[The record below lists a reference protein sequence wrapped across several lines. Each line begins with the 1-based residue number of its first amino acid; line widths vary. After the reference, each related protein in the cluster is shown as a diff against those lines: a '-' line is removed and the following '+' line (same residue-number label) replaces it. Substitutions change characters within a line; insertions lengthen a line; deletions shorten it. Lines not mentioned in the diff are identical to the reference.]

1 MALRV
6 LQIQPFRGIYL
17 TYQFLSTV
25 FIRIPLWIL
34 LAFPKS
40 WRPRATW
47 SISKTVKLKLTRYL
61 NALSK
66 TAGPLF
72 GTPPNHL
79 AITPGVNVNGV
90 WIPPIPELIK
100 DELAIWANVA
110 QVTSIRIPGYWL
122 HKEGSSITVAAPL
135 MPGEKVV
142 YALHGG
148 GYAALSAHPT
158 DPTSN
163 IARGLINHVGC
174 VHRVFSTEYRLS
186 SSLKSKEPNPF
197 PAALI
202 DALAGYVYL
211 VKTVGLDPSDIIVE
225 GDSAGGNLALA
236 LTRYLVEHPDSGLP
250 PPPGALILLSIWAD
264 LGPQALNPNS
274 SWMNHAK
281 SDYIGL
287 VDVEGY
293 YRAIRTFVGPHG
305 LGAAETN
312 PMISPASLNP
322 AMKIHFKGFPR
333 TFIAAGGAEVF
344 YDMLCV
350 LKDKMVADLGEG
362 DGVRPGDGKVR
373 FYVAADAPHD
383 WVALMYEPERTETLE
398 AIATWVDAS

>member
-1 MALRV
+1 MAL

-17 TYQFLSTV
+17 TYHFFSTV

-34 LAFPKS
+34 LAIPKS

-47 SISKTVKLKLTRYL
+47 SISR
-61 NALSK
+61 
-66 TAGPLF
+66 AGPLF

-100 DELAIWANVA
+100 NELAIWANVA
-110 QVTSIRIPGYWL
+110 QVASIRIPGYWL

-148 GYAALSAHPT
+148 GYVRLSAHPT

-250 PPPGALILLSIWAD
+250 PPPGALILLSAWAD

-312 PMISPASLNP
+312 PIISPASLNP

-333 TFIAAGGAEVF
+333 TFIAAGGAEIRW
-344 YDMLCV
+344 LQI
-350 LKDKMVADLGEG
+350 LGEG

-373 FYVAADAPHD
+373 FYVAADATHD
-383 WVALMYEPERTETLE
+383 WVALPLPKFEPERTETLE
-398 AIATWVDAS
+398 AIAAWVDAS